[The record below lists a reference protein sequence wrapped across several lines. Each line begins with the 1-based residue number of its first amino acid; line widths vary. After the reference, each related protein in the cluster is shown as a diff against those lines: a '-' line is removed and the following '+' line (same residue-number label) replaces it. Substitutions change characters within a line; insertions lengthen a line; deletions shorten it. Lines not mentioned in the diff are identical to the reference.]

1 MKKRVLSLVLAAA
14 MAASLTACGGS
25 EGAEQT
31 SAEAG
36 KTEAADA
43 GSGEQAAADGSVWKI
58 GAMGPLTG
66 PNAIYGNAVVNGAQ
80 VAVDEINAAGGIN
93 GYQIEYKGEDD
104 ESDAEKSINAYNS
117 LKDWGMQVLVGATTS
132 NSCIAVAA
140 KSAQD
145 NLFQIT
151 PSGSAVE
158 CAENPNVFRVCFSDP
173 DQGAASAKYIGEHK
187 LATKIAVI
195 YDSSDVYSSGIYSKF
210 AAEAANQ
217 GLEIVAEEA
226 FTADTNKDFTTQL
239 QKAKDAGA
247 ELVFLPFYYTEAALV
262 LSQANTMGWDPIFFG
277 CDGMDGI
284 LGVKNFDT
292 SLAEG
297 LMLLTPFAADA
308 ADDLD
313 FTTQLQKAK
322 DAGAELVFL
331 PFYYT
336 EAALVLS
343 QANTMG
349 WDPIFFGCDGM
360 DGILGVKNFDTSLAE
375 GLMLLTP
382 FAADAT
388 DDLTVNFVTT
398 YKEKYGDT
406 PVQFAADAYDAVYA
420 VKAAIEDAGATPD
433 MSVSDLC
440 EAMKASMVK
449 VSVDG
454 LTGAGMTWNADGEP
468 SKAPKAVKIENGA
481 YVSME

>member
-195 YDSSDVYSSGIYSKF
+195 YDSSDVYSSGIYEKF
-210 AAEAANQ
+210 AQEYKKMNEKLGLKQYLVPYLMSSHPGSTLKEAVELAEHLRDLGYMPEQ
-217 GLEIVAEEA
+217 VQDFYPTPSTISTCMYYTGLDPRTMEPVYVPTNPHEKAMQRALIQYRNPDNYDLVKEA
-226 FTADTNKDFTTQL
+226 LIKAGREDLIGFD
-239 QKAKDAGA
+239 QKCLIKPRKMAKDMAGGGHSGHSGK
-247 ELVFLPFYYTEAALV
+247 AASGRGGSARRDGERHGGNNV
-262 LSQANTMGWDPIFFG
+262 RAASRSEKSRNDSRFASQAGKTRNDSRQTVSGRAK
-277 CDGMDGI
+277 GM
-284 LGVKNFDT
+284 
-292 SLAEG
+292 
-297 LMLLTPFAADA
+297 
-308 ADDLD
+308 
-313 FTTQLQKAK
+313 
-322 DAGAELVFL
+322 AG
-331 PFYYT
+331 
-336 EAALVLS
+336 
-343 QANTMG
+343 Q
-349 WDPIFFGCDGM
+349 
-360 DGILGVKNFDTSLAE
+360 
-375 GLMLLTP
+375 
-382 FAADAT
+382 
-388 DDLTVNFVTT
+388 
-398 YKEKYGDT
+398 
-406 PVQFAADAYDAVYA
+406 
-420 VKAAIEDAGATPD
+420 
-433 MSVSDLC
+433 
-440 EAMKASMVK
+440 
-449 VSVDG
+449 
-454 LTGAGMTWNADGEP
+454 TGGR
-468 SKAPKAVKIENGA
+468 KPKPRPQQGRNRK
-481 YVSME
+481 